1 MGLQAACENADGSS
15 VEDLPG
21 SEFHRVGAATLK
33 ALSIAEVPN
42 PGWGGGG
49 GKAVRGLR
57 DGDSGRGSRV

>member
-42 PGWGGGG
+42 PGWGG
-49 GKAVRGLR
+49 KAVRGLR
-57 DGDSGRGSRV
+57 DRDSGRGSRV

>member
-49 GKAVRGLR
+49 VKQSV
-57 DGDSGRGSRV
+57 V